1 MRFAELVRSER
12 ERDSGEQR
20 AERGRGR
27 EIERERAGATCGIEK
42 ID

>member
-20 AERGRGR
+20 ERER
-27 EIERERAGATCGIEK
+27 EIEKERGQVLRGIEK

>member
-20 AERGRGR
+20 ER
-27 EIERERAGATCGIEK
+27 EIEIEKERGQVLRGIEK

>member
-1 MRFAELVRSER
+1 MRFAELVRRER

-20 AERGRGR
+20 ER
-27 EIERERAGATCGIEK
+27 EIEIEKERGQVLRGIEK

>member
-20 AERGRGR
+20 ERETEIEKERGQVLR
-27 EIERERAGATCGIEK
+27 GIEK

>member
-20 AERGRGR
+20 
-27 EIERERAGATCGIEK
+27 EREREREREKERGQVLRGIEK